1 MKTISNP
8 FELIY
13 GKGFEADMASLK
25 SKMLIILSHTLRSE
39 YANRDDM
46 AEAIS
51 CSKPQ
56 LSAIMNGK
64 LGTLSF
70 EKLSRYLYALDIR
83 PECQLQID
91 DEVIALH
98 IDIQQSP

>member
-13 GKGFEADMASLK
+13 GKGFQADIASLK
-25 SKMLIILSHTLRSE
+25 SKMLIMLTHKLRSE
-39 YANRDDM
+39 YATRDDM

-70 EKLSRYLYALDIR
+70 EKLAQYLYALDIK
-83 PECQLQID
+83 PVCQLQND
-91 DEVIALH
+91 DDAIALH
-98 IDIQQSP
+98 IDIQ